1 MKLSVAHN
9 FDPALVPHLAAI
21 GKTYEVFGKLDRDII
36 GGGRST
42 YTLRHISKSRIALA
56 VQQAHDHGITFNY
69 LVNGASLNG
78 QEQTRSG
85 QKRIRNLLDWVAA
98 CGVDAVT
105 VASPFLA
112 QIVTKMYPKLGIR
125 ASAFA
130 MIDTPAKARQWED
143 LGANTLCVSAI
154 TCNRDFERLRAIR
167 DAVSCELQLI
177 VNSSCLSHCVWE
189 PTHMQLLTQSSRKH
203 DTSHGFCLDYCVL
216 NCSHRRLKDP
226 VNFVRSVWIRPEDLS
241 FYEKL
246 GIDCFKV
253 LERSC
258 PTDLLVKR
266 VKAYRDQSFDGNLY
280 ELVAPMASIRKE
292 LGATFFS
299 QARMILSMLRPGK
312 IKISSLLR
320 IQDYMN
326 EIIPHQFDRNEAPV
340 YIDNMALDGF
350 IQQLAQRRCATEDCS
365 HCGICERFAAKAVH
379 IKQDYRER
387 VLHKAETL
395 QGQTSDGS
403 LW

>member
-1 MKLSVAHN
+1 
-9 FDPALVPHLAAI
+9 
-21 GKTYEVFGKLDRDII
+21 
-36 GGGRST
+36 
-42 YTLRHISKSRIALA
+42 
-56 VQQAHDHGITFNY
+56 
-69 LVNGASLNG
+69 
-78 QEQTRSG
+78 
-85 QKRIRNLLDWVAA
+85 
-98 CGVDAVT
+98 
-105 VASPFLA
+105 
-112 QIVTKMYPKLGIR
+112 
-125 ASAFA
+125 
-130 MIDTPAKARQWED
+130 
-143 LGANTLCVSAI
+143 
-154 TCNRDFERLRAIR
+154 
-167 DAVSCELQLI
+167 
-177 VNSSCLSHCVWE
+177 
-189 PTHMQLLTQSSRKH
+189 
-203 DTSHGFCLDYCVL
+203 
-216 NCSHRRLKDP
+216 LKDP

-299 QARMILSMLRPGK
+299 QARMILSMLRPGE

-350 IQQLAQRRCATEDCS
+350 IQQLAQRRCTTEDCS